1 MLRAILKLLHVLN
14 SEAEPGQ
21 ISLALAF
28 GLIMGFTPLG
38 SLHNLLVLF
47 LVLVLRV
54 NLSAFLLGTAVFSG
68 IAYLLDPVFH
78 RVGLAAL
85 TAQPLEGVW
94 IALYNST
101 LWRIERFNNSIVMG
115 SLLLSLAL
123 FVPTVLALNWAIRQY
138 RARVLAS
145 VKRLRIVQALTA
157 TKFAQMYRAYSNLGG
172 GG

>member
-1 MLRAILKLLHVLN
+1 MLKATLKFLHVLN

-28 GLIMGFTPLG
+28 ALITGFTPLW
-38 SLHNLLVLF
+38 SPHNVLVLLLVLI
-47 LVLVLRV
+47 LRV

-68 IAYLLDPVFH
+68 VAYLLDPVFH
-78 RVGLAAL
+78 RLGLAVL
-85 TAQPLEGVW
+85 TAKALEGVW
-94 IALYNST
+94 TALYNST
-101 LWRIERFNNSIVMG
+101 LWRLERFNNSIVMG
-115 SLLLSLAL
+115 SLLVSLAL

-138 RARVLAS
+138 RARVLAW

>member
-1 MLRAILKLLHVLN
+1 MIRAILKLLHVLN

-28 GLIMGFTPLG
+28 GLITGFTPLG
-38 SLHNLLVLF
+38 SLHNLLVLL

-78 RVGLAAL
+78 RVGRAVL

-101 LWRIERFNNSIVMG
+101 LWRIERFSNSIVMG
-115 SLLLSLAL
+115 SLLISLAL

-157 TKFAQMYRAYSNLGG
+157 TKFAQMYRSYSNLGG

>member
-28 GLIMGFTPLG
+28 GLITGFTPLW
-38 SLHNLLVLF
+38 SLHNLLVLL

-54 NLSAFLLGTAVFSG
+54 TLSAFLLGAAVFSG
-68 IAYLLDPVFH
+68 VAYLLDPVFH
-78 RVGLAAL
+78 RVGLAVL

-115 SLLLSLAL
+115 SLLISLAL

-157 TKFAQMYRAYSNLGG
+157 TKFAQMYRSYSNLGG

>member
-28 GLIMGFTPLG
+28 ALIMGLTPLW
-38 SLHNLLVLF
+38 SLHNLAVLL

-68 IAYLLDPVFH
+68 LAYLLDPFFH
-78 RVGLAAL
+78 RVGLAVL
-85 TAQPLEGVW
+85 TAPSLEGVLT
-94 IALYNST
+94 ALYNST
-101 LWRIERFNNSIVMG
+101 LWRIERFNNSIVTG
-115 SLLLSLAL
+115 SLLVSLAL

-138 RARVLAS
+138 RARVLAR
-145 VKRLRIVQALTA
+145 VKRLRVVQALTA
-157 TKFAQMYRAYSNLGG
+157 TKFAQMYRSYSNLGG
-172 GG
+172 GA

>member
-28 GLIMGFTPLG
+28 GLITGFTSLW
-38 SLHNLLVLF
+38 SLHNLLVLL

-68 IAYLLDPVFH
+68 IAYLLDPAFH

-85 TAQPLEGVW
+85 TAQPLEAVW

-101 LWRIERFNNSIVMG
+101 LSRIERFNNSIVMG
-115 SLLLSLAL
+115 GLIASLISFVPLLLLSNGLIRRYREH
-123 FVPTVLALNWAIRQY
+123 VLAWVRKTRIMRAIQ
-138 RARVLAS
+138 
-145 VKRLRIVQALTA
+145 A
-157 TKFAQMYRAYSNLGG
+157 TKFYDLYRSVSGWGG
-172 GG
+172 RP

>member
-28 GLIMGFTPLG
+28 GLITGFTSLW
-38 SLHNLLVLF
+38 SLHNLLVLL

-78 RVGLAAL
+78 RVGLAVL

-94 IALYNST
+94 IVLYNST

-115 SLLLSLAL
+115 SLLISLAL
-123 FVPTVLALNWAIRQY
+123 FVPTVLALNWTIRQY

-157 TKFAQMYRAYSNLGG
+157 TKFAQMYRSYSNLGG
-172 GG
+172 G